1 MSSDSYPLDFYLK
14 VLKES
19 VIRFFNRDM
28 PMHAAALS
36 YYMVFSLPSMLL
48 IILWISARFYDEV
61 AVREEI
67 FAKIGS
73 LVGHHGAGQIMATIE
88 KLSIEQPTFLATGLG
103 LGILLFF
110 ATSVFDAMRTAF
122 NKIAGIRPDDTMAR
136 SIWKLLRIRFIA
148 FAMLISISFILLV
161 SMVIHALIS
170 RVGSHLAERFGAAAE
185 WFVAFDF
192 VLLELATV
200 MLLFAIYFRY
210 LPDIRL
216 KWRDVWLG
224 ALLTAGV
231 LVLGKSLIGFFI
243 SNSTVADLYD
253 AAGSLLVLMLWV
265 YYSSAILLLG
275 MVFTFTRAELLRH
288 EPEVPDQDVEDR

>member
-1 MSSDSYPLDFYLK
+1 MHFDNKTLNFYIQ

-19 VIRFFNRDM
+19 IVRYFERDI

-48 IILWISARFYDEV
+48 IIFWTSARFYDEA
-61 AVREEI
+61 AVREAI

-73 LVGHHGAGQIMATIE
+73 LVGHQGAGQIMATLE
-88 KLSIEQPTFLATGLG
+88 KLSVEQPTFWATA
-103 LGILLFF
+103 LGIGMLLFF

-122 NKIAGIRPDDTMAR
+122 NKIARVQADDSITS
-136 SIWKLLRIRFIA
+136 SIWKLLRIRFVA

-161 SMVIHALIS
+161 SMVFHVLITKI
-170 RVGSHLAERFGAAAE
+170 GGHLVEWFGEAAE
-185 WFVAFDF
+185 WFVVFDF
-192 VLLELATV
+192 VLLELGTIT
-200 MLLFAIYFRY
+200 LLFATYFRY

-231 LVLGKSLIGFFI
+231 LVLGKSLIGYFI

-275 MVFTFTRAELLRH
+275 TMFTFTRAELLHH
-288 EPEVPDQDVEDR
+288 EPDVPD